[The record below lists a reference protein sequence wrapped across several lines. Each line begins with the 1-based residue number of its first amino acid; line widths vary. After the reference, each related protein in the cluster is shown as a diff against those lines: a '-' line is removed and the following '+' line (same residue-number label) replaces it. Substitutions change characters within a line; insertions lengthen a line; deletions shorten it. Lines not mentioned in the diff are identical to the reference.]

1 MKKKLTVLLAIA
13 VMSMSSVYAAE
24 AQGPISRWL
33 DNMTGTVA
41 QKEQKAHQKSVKRQQ
56 KLAQKKKAR
65 QKLAQKKKARE
76 QKLAKKKAKARQKQL
91 ERQKKAQQH
100 KNKVQKK
107 RSLLKELFSTED

>member
-24 AQGPISRWL
+24 TQGPVSRWL
-33 DNMTGTVA
+33 DNITGTVA
-41 QKEQKAHQKSVKRQQ
+41 QKEQKAHQKSVKRQ
-56 KLAQKKKAR
+56 

>member
-24 AQGPISRWL
+24 TQGPISRWL
-33 DNMTGTVA
+33 DNVTGTVA

-65 QKLAQKKKARE
+65 AQT
-76 QKLAKKKAKARQKQL
+76 LAKKKAKARQKQL

>member
-24 AQGPISRWL
+24 TQGPISRWL
-33 DNMTGTVA
+33 DNVTGSVA
-41 QKEQKAHQKSVKRQQ
+41 QKEQKAHQKSVERQ
-56 KLAQKKKAR
+56 

>member
-65 QKLAQKKKARE
+65 E

-91 ERQKKAQQH
+91 ERQKKAQEH